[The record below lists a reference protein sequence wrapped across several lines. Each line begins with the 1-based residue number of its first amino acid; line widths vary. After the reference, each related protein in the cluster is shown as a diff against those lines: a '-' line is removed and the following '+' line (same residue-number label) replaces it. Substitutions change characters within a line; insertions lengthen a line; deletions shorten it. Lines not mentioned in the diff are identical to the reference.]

1 MAVKMIKENVD
12 YRTYVRELAK
22 KLKASIYVDKVY
34 TIVNIWNIYL
44 KVTLKH
50 TTVTRKLLYWA
61 GR

>member
-34 TIVNIWNIYL
+34 TIVNI
-44 KVTLKH
+44 
-50 TTVTRKLLYWA
+50 
-61 GR
+61 